1 MPRLNKK
8 NILYNITDA
17 REQLEEIEK
26 LLGENNLS
34 EIDLQLKL
42 EHAYHHLNFA
52 WNIGFLT
59 DKRFKEL
66 SDDDFNEWS
75 KYPEELE
82 VYKIGKKQ

>member
-8 NILYNITDA
+8 IILYNIKEA

-26 LLGENNLS
+26 LFEENNLT

-42 EHAYHHLNFA
+42 EHTYHHLNFA
-52 WNIGFLT
+52 WNIRFLT

-66 SDDDFNEWS
+66 SDNDFNEWS
-75 KYPEELE
+75 KYPKELE
-82 VYKIGKKQ
+82 IYKIEKK